1 MKKRSNGIKQHA
13 PRTLQKRELEMIS
26 GGSSEVKADRDT
38 LLPPPSPDVN
48 RNLK

>member
-13 PRTLQKRELEMIS
+13 PRTLQKRELEMIN
-26 GGSSEVKADRDT
+26 GASEVKADRDT
-38 LLPPPSPDVN
+38 AVSSDPLQEVN